1 MDKYKLGDRV
11 QVLPVLNIGVKFR
24 QGKIIKVNHL
34 GIGSHPLYH
43 LSCGGA
49 YYGDYLETI

>member
-1 MDKYKLGDRV
+1 MDKYKLGDKV

-34 GIGSHPLYH
+34 GIGSYPLYH

-49 YYGDYLETI
+49 YYGDYLEII